1 VSTEHPLR
9 EEKKKEKKKKKKK
22 KKRHS
27 LRKILQQPKEYNIKG
42 LFVVRVPHDYPS
54 TQFKVSQNFFIKIM
68 RKRLVKYALYF
79 ERIK

>member
-1 VSTEHPLR
+1 VSTEHPLK
-9 EEKKKEKKKKKKK
+9 EEKKKEKKKRKK

-54 TQFKVSQNFFIKIM
+54 IQFKVSQNFFIKIK
-68 RKRLVKYALYF
+68 RERLVKYALYF